1 MDPEQLVLQAM
12 DAMNRGDMDTAR
24 ERLRAAVDAAGER
37 PDLLHA
43 LGALELQ
50 RGAPGE
56 ARPLV
61 ERALA
66 LLDSA
71 PADEAAAMRAHFGLT
86 LASICEAEDRPVD
99 ARAVYHGLLGADPRH
114 FEALL
119 GLGRLQLAWGELD
132 RGLATLA
139 AARAAGHLQRR
150 PDVDDL
156 RAFTDAIGAFR
167 ASEHTP
173 RDLLEAHREAY
184 CAFFDHHAG
193 RMAAR
198 GWIAEAARMR
208 RGPEGA
214 LVPDIPAG
222 ARPYAA
228 VRIDLVDPT
237 TGQGGQ
243 VGDRPMLVA
252 LPGFEPLLRNPVLFP
267 WPDLPFEAFVSTQ
280 CPWEHLPVQ
289 LMLVEGD
296 PVEILDPVVG
306 AWYRLGFDGRFG
318 TREGGRFH
326 FVSEPEPRAPAG
338 SIYTLD
344 LGRARIEAI
353 DALLDSLAEVH
364 ARHPLRRVIL
374 GRGHLPE

>member
-1 MDPEQLVLQAM
+1 MDPESLVLEAM
-12 DAMNRGDMDTAR
+12 EAMNRGDMDTAR
-24 ERLRAAVDAAGER
+24 ERLRAAVDGAGER

-66 LLDSA
+66 LLDTA
-71 PADEAAAMRAHFGLT
+71 PVDEAAAMRAHFRLT
-86 LASICEAEDRPVD
+86 LASIAEAEDRP
-99 ARAVYHGLLGADPRH
+99 AEAQAAYHAVLGAEPQH
-114 FEALL
+114 FEALV

-132 RGLATLA
+132 RGLATLT

-150 PDVDDL
+150 EDLDEL
-156 RAFTDAIGAFR
+156 RAFTAAVEAFR
-167 ASEHTP
+167 ASGRGP
-173 RDLLEAHREAY
+173 RELIEVHREAY
-184 CAFFDHHAG
+184 CGFFDHHAG
-193 RMAAR
+193 RMAEQ

-208 RGPEGA
+208 RGPDGV

-228 VRIDLVDPT
+228 MRIDLVDPS

-252 LPGFEPLLRNPVLFP
+252 VPGFEPLSRGPVLLP
-267 WPDLPFEAFVSTQ
+267 WTGLPFSAFVSSQ
-280 CPWEHLPVQ
+280 CPWEHLPLQ

-296 PVEILDPVVG
+296 PLEVLDPAVG
-306 AWYRLGFDGRFG
+306 AWYRAGFDGRFG
-318 TREGGRFH
+318 TREAGRFH

-338 SIYTLD
+338 LVYTLD

-353 DALLDSLAEVH
+353 DALLESLTAVH

-374 GRGHLPE
+374 GRGHLPI